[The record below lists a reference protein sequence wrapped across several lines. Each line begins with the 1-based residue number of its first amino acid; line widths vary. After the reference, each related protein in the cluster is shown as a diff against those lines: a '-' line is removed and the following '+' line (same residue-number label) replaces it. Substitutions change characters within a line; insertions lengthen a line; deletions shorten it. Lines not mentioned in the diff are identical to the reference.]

1 MFCIPIPL
9 GELIDRITILQLKCQ
24 HFTGPA
30 HTHVV
35 REYDALLQVQKDHA
49 PALDPQLQAQLQQ
62 VNGELWQVEEQIRAC
77 DRRGDFSHTFV
88 ALAQQVYRLN
98 DRRAALKRRISLE
111 GGSEWLEEK
120 NYQTG
125 QA

>member
-1 MFCIPIPL
+1 MVRIPVSL
-9 GELIDRITILQLKCQ
+9 GELIDRITILQLKSE

-30 HTHVV
+30 HIHVV
-35 REYDALLQVQKDHA
+35 REYNGLLQVQKDQA
-49 PALDPQLQAQLQQ
+49 PAVDPQLWEQLLH

-77 DRRGDFSHTFV
+77 DRCGDFSHTFV

-98 DRRAALKRRISLE
+98 DRRAALKRRISLD

-120 NYQTG
+120 NYQSC
-125 QA
+125 

>member
-1 MFCIPIPL
+1 MVRIPVSL
-9 GELIDRITILQLKCQ
+9 GELIDRITILHLKSE

-30 HTHVV
+30 HIHVV
-35 REYDALLQVQKDHA
+35 REYNALLQVQKDQA
-49 PALDPQLQAQLQQ
+49 PAVDPQLWEQLRH

-98 DRRAALKRRISLE
+98 DRRAALKRRISLD

-120 NYQTG
+120 NYQSC
-125 QA
+125 

>member
-1 MFCIPIPL
+1 MVRIPVSL
-9 GELIDRITILQLKCQ
+9 GELIDRITILQLKSE

-35 REYDALLQVQKDHA
+35 REYNALLQVQKDQA
-49 PALDPQLQAQLQQ
+49 SAVDPQLWEQLRH

-98 DRRAALKRRISLE
+98 DRRTALKRRISLD

-120 NYQTG
+120 NYQSG
-125 QA
+125 QG